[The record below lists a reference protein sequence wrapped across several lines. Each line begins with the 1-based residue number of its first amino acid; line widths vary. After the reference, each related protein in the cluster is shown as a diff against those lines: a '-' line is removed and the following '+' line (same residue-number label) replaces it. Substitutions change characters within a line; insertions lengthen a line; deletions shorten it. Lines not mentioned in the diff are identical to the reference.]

1 MYIFKQNLFKDFYS
15 TEYYK
20 IKMTSQFFFFLLGNA
35 SGIYIAQNY
44 NVPDL
49 KNLATRALN
58 IVKVME
64 EKARKD

>member
-1 MYIFKQNLFKDFYS
+1 MS
-15 TEYYK
+15 TIK
-20 IKMTSQFFFFLLGNA
+20 ITMTSQFFFFLLGNA

>member
-1 MYIFKQNLFKDFYS
+1 MS
-15 TEYYK
+15 TIK
-20 IKMTSQFFFFLLGNA
+20 IPMTSQFFFFLLGNA

-44 NVPDL
+44 TVPDL
-49 KNLATRALN
+49 KKMATRALN

>member
-1 MYIFKQNLFKDFYS
+1 
-15 TEYYK
+15 
-20 IKMTSQFFFFLLGNA
+20 MTSQFFFFLLGNA